1 MNATAHE
8 TADTIPSETIASVV
22 IRTTNVA
29 QELLQT
35 ATAHKVSVHHLDFNL
50 ISMQTFS
57 RMRNENTS
65 ADVDDWMELSPAELK
80 EISHDLFLNP
90 NFELKQVYEIEIFHI
105 DVPDPLEGFEA
116 SIAGNTTLCKIFLA
130 VKAGSIVTYNERFEQ
145 NLYSFIK
152 KKKLRANVLIGIF
165 DSMMRD
171 NLADLIAKIRVKGNY
186 QFETAERYL
195 VAEGIEPIPT
205 VNDQLIFH
213 YDKRAQEEKGK
224 DTVDYAH
231 RSYISSVVQDEVLI
245 EYIKPL
251 KGTNG
256 RNCRGLFIT
265 PSDPIIKNE
274 PTFTIGSNIER
285 IENEKSIEWRAKAGG
300 YVTFEGGT
308 YDIKTEMDVTEISF
322 RSTGSIDTQLDAD
335 VSINVKEK
343 DALKDAVGAGMEV
356 TVNVINIQGNVG
368 PDAKITAHKATI
380 EGQVHSS
387 AIVKADELTINVHK
401 GTAYGSDVHITR
413 LEHGTVEADRVTIT
427 QATGGKVRAKEII
440 IEILGSHTKLTASR
454 LIEITKLQ
462 GGENVL
468 TIDPLLNESRETLE
482 DDTRKMKEVKAVMGE
497 ISKELNGLEETMN
510 DNIDTFNQIK
520 KQLIHYKQNNI
531 AVPSAYVQKYQQFQK
546 LKEKITALQEEYKLK
561 QDQYAYL
568 SSHHITLQS
577 EIFEARIV
585 NHDRWHNHNEI
596 VFKLI
601 EPAIDVLHIPHEGSE
616 EGILALNEEE
626 DGEFTI
632 KVVTK

>member
-1 MNATAHE
+1 MSATAYDSIG
-8 TADTIPSETIASVV
+8 TVPSEMTNSVV

-29 QELLQT
+29 QELLKT
-35 ATAHKVSVHHLDFNL
+35 AAAKKISIHTLDFNL
-50 ISMQTFS
+50 IGMQTFS
-57 RMRNENTS
+57 RIKNENTS
-65 ADVDDWMELSPAELK
+65 VDVDDWMELSPSALK
-80 EISHDLFLNP
+80 EISQDELLNP
-90 NFELKQVYEIEIFHI
+90 NFELKQVYEIEIFQI
-105 DVPDPLEGFEA
+105 DSVDPLEGFDA
-116 SIAGNTTLCKIFLA
+116 SIAGNGTLCKIYLA
-130 VKAGSIVTYNERFEQ
+130 VKAGSVIHYNDHLEDHIIA
-145 NLYSFIK
+145 LIT

-165 DSMMRD
+165 DSMIKK
-171 NLADLIAKIRVKGNY
+171 NLADLMAKIRVKGSY
-186 QFETAERYL
+186 RFDTAERYL
-195 VAEGIEPIPT
+195 VAEGIEPVPT
-205 VNDQLIFH
+205 VNDELIFH
-213 YDKRAQEEKGK
+213 YDKRSKEDQGK
-224 DTVDYAH
+224 DTVDYAN
-231 RSYISSVVQDEVLI
+231 RSYISSVVENEVVI
-245 EYIKPL
+245 EYIKPF
-251 KGTNG
+251 KGSNG
-256 RNCRGLFIT
+256 RNCRGVFIT
-265 PSDPIIKNE
+265 SNDPIIKNE
-274 PTFTIGSNIER
+274 PTFTTGQNIER
-285 IENEKSIEWRAKAGG
+285 VETEKSVEFRAKAGG

-387 AIVKADELTINVHK
+387 AVVRADELTINVHK
-401 GTAYGSDVHITR
+401 GTAYGTDVHITR

-462 GGENVL
+462 GGENIL
-468 TIDPLLNESRETLE
+468 TIDPLLNESREILE
-482 DDTRKMKEVKAVMGE
+482 EDTRKMKEVKAVMGE
-497 ISKELNGLEETMN
+497 IAKELSGLEETMN
-510 DNIDTFNQIK
+510 ENLDTFNQIK

-531 AVPSAYVQKYQQFQK
+531 AVPAAYVQKYQQFQK
-546 LKEKITALQEEYKLK
+546 LKEKITALQEEHTLK

-568 SSHHITLQS
+568 SSHHIALQS

-601 EPAIDVLHIPHEGSE
+601 EPPIDVLHIPHEGSE
-616 EGILALNEEE
+616 ESVLGLEQEES
-626 DGEFTI
+626 GEFTI
-632 KVVTK
+632 KVMTK